1 MLKIKPNVFAGV
13 FLALIWIAP
22 LYTVLTYRYEPLLG
36 DSPWATIFKEETFI
50 YVCVI
55 ALYGI
60 GYALVNFFFWIIKE
74 IDSEFHNELTGGNN
88 GTFEHMMF
96 ILLLFCP
103 LFVMTFLYPLMNY
116 ITNY

>member
-1 MLKIKPNVFAGV
+1 MLKIKPNVFAGLIV
-13 FLALIWIAP
+13 ALLIIVP
-22 LYTVLTYRYEPLLG
+22 LISVVTIRYEPLLG
-36 DSPWATIFKEETFI
+36 DSPYATIFKDETFA
-50 YVCVI
+50 YVCFI

-60 GYALVNFFFWIIKE
+60 GYALINFFFWIIKE

-88 GTFEHMMF
+88 GIFEHMMF